1 MRVVMEVNS
10 EVAVLMAV
18 EVNSEVEEMV
28 VEVVEVNS
36 EVAVM
41 MVVAEMRFEA
51 VVEMNFEVVENFEV
65 VLLMVMVER
74 NL

>member
-18 EVNSEVEEMV
+18 EVNSEVAEM
-28 VEVVEVNS
+28 VVEVNS

-41 MVVAEMRFEA
+41 MVVVEMRFEA